1 MKRILLMTVA
11 ILLMAG
17 STLMA
22 QTKPGNKPP
31 RLTEEQV
38 SQQLALRMACCLR
51 LGEEK
56 TAKFTP
62 IYVEYRSELKQVW
75 EKFSTHP
82 KVEKPARGEKPRQ
95 LSEDELKQM
104 NMNRFAR
111 SRATIDVEEKYYK
124 RFLTVLTQQQYDT
137 MQKLEK
143 MHLQRMKEERMK
155 RMQQPKS
162 QPKRPSP
169 RGNADIKQRKAPAED
184 ITLSVE
190 ETPSQE
196 GKKSDRWVSM
206 TGAQLDG
213 IPTTSGVYLN
223 NGKKV
228 LVK

>member
-1 MKRILLMTVA
+1 MKRILLMAVA

-17 STLMA
+17 NTLMA

-38 SQQLALRMACCLR
+38 SQQLASRMACCLR
-51 LGEEK
+51 LCEEK

-62 IYVEYRSELKQVW
+62 IYMEYRSELKQVW
-75 EKFSTHP
+75 EKYSTHP
-82 KVEKPARGEKPRQ
+82 KAEKAKQGEKPHQ
-95 LSEDELKQM
+95 LTEDELKQM
-104 NMNRFAR
+104 NVNRFAR

-143 MHLQRMKEERMK
+143 AHLQRMKEERMR
-155 RMQQPKS
+155 RMQQP
-162 QPKRPSP
+162 QPKRPAP
-169 RGNADIKQRKAPAED
+169 RGNVDMKQRKAPAED
-184 ITLSVE
+184 LTLGVE
-190 ETPSQE
+190 EAPSQE

>member
-1 MKRILLMTVA
+1 MAVA

-17 STLMA
+17 NTLIA
-22 QTKPGNKPP
+22 QTKQGNKPP

-38 SQQLALRMACCLR
+38 SQQLASRMACCLR
-51 LGEEK
+51 LCEEK

-75 EKFSTHP
+75 EKYSTHP
-82 KVEKPARGEKPRQ
+82 KAEKPKQGEKPRQ
-95 LSEDELKQM
+95 LTEDELKQV

-155 RMQQPKS
+155 RMQHKP
-162 QPKRPSP
+162 QPKRPAP
-169 RGNADIKQRKAPAED
+169 QGNADVKQRKAPAED
-184 ITLSVE
+184 VTLGVE

-196 GKKSDRWVSM
+196 GKVSDRWVSM

-213 IPTTSGVYLN
+213 IPTTSGIYLN